1 MDTFYVTL
9 NTNFSPQK
17 HKFHILA
24 SSRRR
29 AIANALWPANSL
41 VYMHLTILYYIEVS
55 SKCGVFPQISGPT
68 TSWNLV
74 ELLDAHIN
82 LLYINVWQELFGQ
95 VVCIV
100 VLILSS
106 CEWLIWGKISYYIV
120 SWVRLSLGIHCCMIN
135 SCKVGLLE
143 RNIHIYISWDTI
155 CNFAKTIDASK
166 GSRK

>member
-1 MDTFYVTL
+1 MW
-9 NTNFSPQK
+9 
-17 HKFHILA
+17 
-24 SSRRR
+24 R
-29 AIANALWPANSL
+29 
-41 VYMHLTILYYIEVS
+41 
-55 SKCGVFPQISGPT
+55 FPQISGPT

-82 LLYINVWQELFGQ
+82 SLYINVWQELFGQ

-135 SCKVGLLE
+135 SCEVGLLE
-143 RNIHIYISWDTI
+143 RNIHIYIYKLGHDMQLCENNCFKGFSKIVLQHPSCYYKIWIKVVLNTPAGCTLYTI
-155 CNFAKTIDASK
+155 AILLPKTCLE
-166 GSRK
+166 